1 MTPLLVDSNI
11 LLDIFED
18 DAQWADWS
26 ETTLAHYATSH
37 TPTINPIIYA
47 EVSIGFARIE
57 DLEAALA
64 GCGIQILAIPKEALF
79 LAGKAFLTYKRRG
92 GTKPLSPARLF
103 HRCACGGEQLL
114 AADPGCGALS
124 LLFSWR
130 SADYAD
136 DAYERMTGRYPGRSP
151 PPGNGVVPA

>member
-103 HRCACGGEQLL
+103 IGAH
-114 AADPGCGALS
+114 AAVSSFS
-124 LLFSWR
+124 LLTR
-130 SADYAD
+130 
-136 DAYERMTGRYPGRSP
+136 DAARYHSYFPGVQLITPTTPTS
-151 PPGNGVVPA
+151 G

>member
-18 DAQWADWS
+18 DMQWADWS
-26 ETTLAHYATSH
+26 ETTLQHYATSH

-64 GCGIQILAIPKEALF
+64 GCGIQMLALPKEALF
-79 LAGKAFLTYKRRG
+79 LAGKAFLTYKKRG
-92 GTKPLSPARLF
+92 GTKHSPLPDFFIGA
-103 HRCACGGEQLL
+103 H
-114 AADPGCGALS
+114 AAVSGFS
-124 LLFSWR
+124 LLTR
-130 SADYAD
+130 
-136 DAYERMTGRYPGRSP
+136 DAARYHSYFPG
-151 PPGNGVVPA
+151 VPLITPTTQASG